1 MTTITSI
8 NRSQPLKP
16 SISKKEEAEKVPSQD
31 QVEISDTS
39 ALMTKAEDI
48 ATNTPDIDEAAVLKA
63 KEAIENGE
71 MNIDYDRLA
80 QKMLDFEFNLF
91 DS

>member
-1 MTTITSI
+1 MKSV
-8 NRSQPLKP
+8 
-16 SISKKEEAEKVPSQD
+16 ISKKDETDNTPSSTSKD
-31 QVEISDTS
+31 QVEISETTN
-39 ALMTKAEDI
+39 LMHEAEDI
-48 ATNTPDIDEAAVLKA
+48 ATNAPDVNEAAVAKA

-71 MNIDYDRLA
+71 MEIDFDRLA